1 MDGVLAVQRGEGTD
15 ATMRSSEPAVGTG
28 HTAGREFAL
37 ADEDIDLQLTG
48 VSKSFGSVQALQDC
62 TIAVH
67 RSEILAL
74 LGPSGCG
81 KSTLLNVVAGFLDPD
96 AGTIWLRGRHL
107 NDVPPNRRNTGMV
120 FQHYALFPHMTVRQ
134 NISYGLHARKLPT
147 EVIDRRV
154 KEMVTLL
161 KFEGLEDRYPAA
173 LSGGQKQR
181 VAVARALAIHPDVL
195 LLDEALSALDKNLR
209 EEMQIEL
216 SLLLRHLGITT
227 ILVTHDQQEAFTLG
241 DRIAL
246 MEHGRIV
253 QVGRSEDIY
262 LRPQTKFVVEFMG
275 SANRLPGT
283 FDPGSDAD
291 GRVRTRSGLV
301 FPISG
306 PCPGWGSGK
315 AVLVYV
321 RAEDLVLVREPT
333 AVHVGPP
340 ARIVLVTFLGAKS
353 RIVVELGEDQIL
365 VERSGG
371 DGAGAFSVGDEV
383 YVSFSPER
391 CHVVPND

>member
-1 MDGVLAVQRGEGTD
+1 MRLPN
-15 ATMRSSEPAVGTG
+15 RSSTLGQPDEAQPVEAVG
-28 HTAGREFAL
+28 
-37 ADEDIDLQLTG
+37 DIDLRLAG
-48 VSKSFGSVQALQDC
+48 VSKSFGSVQAMEAC
-62 TIAVH
+62 TIDVH

-96 AGTIWLRGRHL
+96 AGDVWLRGRHL
-107 NDVPPNRRNTGMV
+107 NEVPPNRRNTGMV

-134 NISYGLHARKLPT
+134 NISYGLRARRLSAD
-147 EVIDRRV
+147 VIDERV
-154 KEMVTLL
+154 REMVQLL
-161 KFEGLEDRYPAA
+161 KFEGLEERYPAA

-216 SLLLRHLGITT
+216 SLLLRRLRITT
-227 ILVTHDQQEAFTLG
+227 ILVTHDQQEAFSLG

-253 QVGRSEDIY
+253 QVGKPEDIY
-262 LRPQTKFVVEFMG
+262 LKPQSKFVVEFMG

-283 FDPGSDAD
+283 FEPGSEA
-291 GRVRTRSGLV
+291 GGTVRTHSGLV
-301 FPISG
+301 FPIPGLS
-306 PCPGWGSGK
+306 PGWSSGRP
-315 AVLVYV
+315 VLAYV
-321 RAEDLVLVREPT
+321 RAEDLVLSPEPT
-333 AVHVGPP
+333 TVHAGPP

-353 RIVVELGEDQIL
+353 RFVIELGDDQIL

-371 DGAGAFSVGDEV
+371 DGAQGFSEGDDV
-383 YVSFSPER
+383 YVSFPPER
-391 CHVVPND
+391 CHVVPDD

>member
-1 MDGVLAVQRGEGTD
+1 MRPPNRVTTPIQPDEAESLSAGED
-15 ATMRSSEPAVGTG
+15 V
-28 HTAGREFAL
+28 
-37 ADEDIDLQLTG
+37 DLRLVG
-48 VSKSFGSVQALQDC
+48 VSKSFGSVHAVKEC
-62 TIAVH
+62 TIDVR

-96 AGTIWLRGRHL
+96 AGDIWLRGRRL
-107 NDVPPNRRNTGMV
+107 NEVPPNRRNTGMV

-134 NISYGLHARKLPT
+134 NISYGLRARKLPAD
-147 EVIDRRV
+147 VIDERV
-154 KEMVTLL
+154 KEMVNLL
-161 KFEGLEDRYPAA
+161 KFGGLEERYPAA

-181 VAVARALAIHPDVL
+181 VAVARALAIYPDVL

-216 SLLLRHLGITT
+216 SLLLRRLEITT

-246 MEHGRIV
+246 MEHGRII
-253 QVGRSEDIY
+253 QVGQPEDIY
-262 LRPQTKFVVEFMG
+262 LKPQSKFVVEFMG

-283 FDPGSDAD
+283 FELAGK
-291 GRVRTRSGLV
+291 GGGTVRTRCGLV
-301 FPISG
+301 FPFSEG
-306 PCPGWGSGK
+306 SPGWSSGMP
-315 AVLVYV
+315 VLAYV
-321 RAEDLVLVREPT
+321 RAEDLVLSREPT
-333 AVHVGPP
+333 TVHAGPP

-353 RIVVELGEDQIL
+353 RFVIELGEDQIL

-371 DGAGAFSVGDEV
+371 DGAMGFLAGDDV
-383 YVSFSPER
+383 YVNFPPER
-391 CHVVPND
+391 CHVVPDD